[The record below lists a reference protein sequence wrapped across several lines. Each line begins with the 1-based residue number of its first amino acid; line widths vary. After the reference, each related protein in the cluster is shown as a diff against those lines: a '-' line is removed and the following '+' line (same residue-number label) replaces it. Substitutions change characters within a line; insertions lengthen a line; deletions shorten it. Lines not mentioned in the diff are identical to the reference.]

1 MPKEKTIEQIIHSS
15 FDQLADALDS
25 IQDHVTSISD
35 SEVLPLTLRLLAE
48 EAITNIMRH
57 GYTGEHGPIEIR
69 STSSEEDFTIELRD
83 QGAPFDPTAKPE
95 TTGLQ
100 LLHAIADTMEYERKK
115 DMNVLILKKMLS

>member
-1 MPKEKTIEQIIHSS
+1 MVDH
-15 FDQLADALDS
+15 AGDALDS

-69 STSSEEDFTIELRD
+69 STS
-83 QGAPFDPTAKPE
+83 
-95 TTGLQ
+95 
-100 LLHAIADTMEYERKK
+100 
-115 DMNVLILKKMLS
+115 